1 MTQGDLSGLTITQA
15 AGLLRQRQL
24 SPVELVAFVLE
35 CIDRLNPRL
44 NAYITIL
51 AEEAMQ
57 TARQAE
63 DEIGSGCYRGPLH
76 GIPISLKDLYATK
89 GVRTTAGSRILGQ
102 WVPDFDA
109 TTVRKLKE
117 AGAIIVGKA
126 HTPEFACGATGLNDH
141 FGPARN
147 PWNPEHVSGGSS
159 SGSAVSVAAGMALGS
174 MGTDSGGSVRL
185 PAALC
190 GVTGF
195 KPTYGLVSRYGIIP
209 WSWSLDHAGP
219 LTKTAEDAALLLQVV
234 AGHDPHDPSSTPVTP
249 PDYSGSLADGIR
261 GMRLGVPRGFPWE
274 TTDEEVGRIVRR
286 AMAVLEQLGATLHE
300 ISLPLHKY
308 SNALTMVI
316 AGSESSASHEPWI
329 RTRFQDYAP
338 STAHRL
344 RIGLLFQAVHYHR
357 AQRVRTLISRQ
368 FDQALQE
375 VDAIVTPTVPV
386 AAPLIESAATSP
398 ADDTVFAGLPWL
410 TRPYNLTG
418 MPAVTVSCG
427 FIAEGLP
434 VGLQIAGRR
443 FADAHVLQIAHA
455 YQQATDWHTKQ
466 PTV

>member
-1 MTQGDLSGLTITQA
+1 MTHGDLSDLTISKA

-24 SPVELVAFVLE
+24 SPVELVASVLE
-35 CIDRLNPRL
+35 RIDLLQPRL

-63 DEIGSGCYRGPLH
+63 EEISSGRSRGPLH
-76 GIPISLKDLYATK
+76 GIPLSIKDLYATK
-89 GVRTTAGSRILGQ
+89 GMLTTAGSRILGQ

-219 LTKTAEDAALLLQVV
+219 LTRTAVWKIVKAA
-234 AGHDPHDPSSTPVTP
+234 G
-249 PDYSGSLADGIR
+249 
-261 GMRLGVPRGFPWE
+261 RL
-274 TTDEEVGRIVRR
+274 
-286 AMAVLEQLGATLHE
+286 
-300 ISLPLHKY
+300 
-308 SNALTMVI
+308 
-316 AGSESSASHEPWI
+316 
-329 RTRFQDYAP
+329 
-338 STAHRL
+338 
-344 RIGLLFQAVHYHR
+344 
-357 AQRVRTLISRQ
+357 
-368 FDQALQE
+368 
-375 VDAIVTPTVPV
+375 
-386 AAPLIESAATSP
+386 
-398 ADDTVFAGLPWL
+398 AGLE
-410 TRPYNLTG
+410 RK
-418 MPAVTVSCG
+418 VS
-427 FIAEGLP
+427 P
-434 VGLQIAGRR
+434 
-443 FADAHVLQIAHA
+443 HVLRHTFATHLLEGGADLVAVQELLGHADISTTQIYTHLDRK
-455 YQQATDWHTKQ
+455 YLRDTHRRYH
-466 PTV
+466 PRS

>member
-1 MTQGDLSGLTITQA
+1 MTQGDLSGLTIAQA

-24 SPVELVAFVLE
+24 SPVELVASVLE
-35 CIDRLNPRL
+35 RIDRLQPRL

-57 TARQAE
+57 TAHQAE
-63 DEIGSGCYRGPLH
+63 EEIGSGRYRGPLH
-76 GIPISLKDLYATK
+76 GIPLSLKDLYATK

-117 AGAIIVGKA
+117 AGAIIIGKA
-126 HTPEFACGATGLNDH
+126 HTPEFACGATGLNYH

-159 SGSAVSVAAGMALGS
+159 SGSAVSVATGMALGS

-209 WSWSLDHAGP
+209 WSWSLDHAGL
-219 LTKTAEDAALLLQVV
+219 LTRTAEDAALLLQVV
-234 AGHDPHDPSSTPVTP
+234 AGHDPHDPSSTPVTS

-261 GMRLGVPRGFPWE
+261 GMRLGVPTGFAWE
-274 TTDEEVGRIVRR
+274 NTDEEVGRIVRR
-286 AMAVLEQLGATLHE
+286 AIAVLEELGATLHE

-329 RTRFQDYAP
+329 RTRFQDYSP

-357 AQRVRTLISRQ
+357 AQQVRTLISRQ
-368 FDQALQE
+368 FDQAFQE

-418 MPAVTVSCG
+418 MPAVTVCCG
-427 FIAEGLP
+427 FTTGGLP
-434 VGLQIAGRR
+434 VGLQIAGPR
-443 FADAHVLQIAHA
+443 FADARVLQIANA
-455 YQQATDWHTKQ
+455 YQQATDWHTKR
-466 PTV
+466 PSV